1 MIGLKTLVKS
11 IVMDPF
17 PVQYHSET
25 LYMCYLYTLT
35 ALTAQEQ
42 KTLDKTN
49 DIK

>member
-1 MIGLKTLVKS
+1 
-11 IVMDPF
+11 MDPF

-35 ALTAQEQ
+35 VQEQ